1 MARHEADREDLM
13 REATALRERV
23 ELDVPGEAESVV
35 AGFRQD
41 GRLSLYFG
49 QDPAFHF
56 DAQGGLRRAFCGGD
70 LYRSQGSTLA
80 RLRRERT
87 PQATDLVRHDLTPEE
102 LDAFQ
107 RQMRDRLEKLL
118 AALQSGTVRILARFP
133 PEADL
138 LARLSEAVLHAN
150 AGRLSRALRK

>member
-23 ELDVPGEAESVV
+23 ELEVPHETEPVV
-35 AGFRQD
+35 AGFRQA

-56 DAQGGLRRAFCGGD
+56 DPEGGLRRAFCGGD
-70 LYRSQGSTLA
+70 LYRSQGTTLA
-80 RLRRERT
+80 RLRRQRT
-87 PQATDLVRHDLTPEE
+87 PHATNLVRHDLTPDE
-102 LDAFQ
+102 LDAFL
-107 RQMRDRLEKLL
+107 RQMRSRLQRLL
-118 AALQSGTVRILARFP
+118 AALQSGTARIRERFP

-138 LARLSEAVLHAN
+138 LPRLSEAISRAIP
-150 AGRLSRALRK
+150 GGLSRALRK